1 MIHLHDLW
9 LRPIAWWSGPTA
21 WMLLTSLLIGL
32 LTDGADRI
40 SLTVVT
46 LVRRHILDAAVAV
59 PVVVPIHNAHTHSQA
74 SSLLAKGRL
83 G

>member
-9 LRPIAWWSGPTA
+9 LKPIAWWSGPTA
-21 WMLLTSLLIGL
+21 RMLLTSLLIGL

-59 PVVVPIHNAHTHSQA
+59 LNVVSFHKAIRPGSY
-74 SSLLAKGRL
+74 
-83 G
+83 